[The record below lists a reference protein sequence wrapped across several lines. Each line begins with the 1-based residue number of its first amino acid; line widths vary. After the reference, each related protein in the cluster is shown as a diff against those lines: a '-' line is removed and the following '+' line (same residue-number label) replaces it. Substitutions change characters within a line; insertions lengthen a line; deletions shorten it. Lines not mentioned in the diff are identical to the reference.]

1 MSQNLAPTGFLKIVF
16 HTPLGQ
22 TRFKFSKKNCQFN
35 QPRLILKSKS
45 KIESKQFLLE
55 WPFWSLHF
63 GSLFRW
69 KHHPSQG
76 VKNKAKF
83 RWSPYTW
90 IPWVMRVKR
99 SLEKIFP
106 PVTAVR
112 FGGREKVDVWGYW
125 VGGFKQAQPA
135 SLFGKLDLFV
145 WSPLKL
151 GEDEPMFYSCFFGWV
166 QTSNHQVEKLNQC
179 WRPHMHW
186 FSSEGILLR
195 GCSNLWF
202 RIHTAPGRKIKEW
215 CPCKRGSQVWHH
227 GSLMQIPS
235 RILQKSHHSAHG

>member
-1 MSQNLAPTGFLKIVF
+1 MKADMLRDRAFNNSFWRVGDQRS
-16 HTPLGQ
+16 GQ
-22 TRFKFSKKNCQFN
+22 MKTSF
-35 QPRLILKSKS
+35 LILRKTSACFWPAWNS
-45 KIESKQFLLE
+45 QQRGSRWWQLEHFFLL
-55 WPFWSLHF
+55 
-63 GSLFRW
+63 
-69 KHHPSQG
+69 
-76 VKNKAKF
+76 
-83 RWSPYTW
+83 
-90 IPWVMRVKR
+90 
-99 SLEKIFP
+99 
-106 PVTAVR
+106 
-112 FGGREKVDVWGYW
+112 
-125 VGGFKQAQPA
+125 
-135 SLFGKLDLFV
+135 
-145 WSPLKL
+145 SPLKL